1 MKNSYKNE
9 KVILSKYPSGIAR
22 KENFSVITEEIDN
35 IGKNELLIKSK
46 FVGLDAALRLLIR
59 DSDEFLFRV
68 RENDI
73 LHGNIVG
80 EVVESNHPEFKV
92 GDSVVGSLGIQKYA
106 VSDGIGIEKVNLDYA
121 PSEHWLG
128 GMGIPGLTAYFA
140 LLDVCK
146 PTVDKNVLITGAAG
160 AVGSIAGQIAKICGS
175 KVFGTA
181 GSNEKCEWLVNDLG
195 YDYAFNY
202 NDKDWFLKLTEA
214 SDGRLDIIFDN
225 SGGDAMNQSLK
236 IIGMNGIVLLCGSTS
251 QYFEDE
257 MKGPSNYIWLGT
269 MRARLQGFVVFDYEA
284 RYNEARLNLSNWL
297 KDNLIKMPNYIVDG
311 SIDSFPSAFE
321 DLFNG
326 KNFGKMMIRLD
337 D

>member
-22 KENFSVITEEIDN
+22 KENFAVITEEIDN

-160 AVGSIAGQIAKICGS
+160 AVGSIAGQIAVS
-175 KVFGTA
+175 YTH
-181 GSNEKCEWLVNDLG
+181 
-195 YDYAFNY
+195 
-202 NDKDWFLKLTEA
+202 LTLPTKA
-214 SDGRLDIIFDN
+214 
-225 SGGDAMNQSLK
+225 
-236 IIGMNGIVLLCGSTS
+236 
-251 QYFEDE
+251 
-257 MKGPSNYIWLGT
+257 
-269 MRARLQGFVVFDYEA
+269 
-284 RYNEARLNLSNWL
+284 
-297 KDNLIKMPNYIVDG
+297 
-311 SIDSFPSAFE
+311 
-321 DLFNG
+321 
-326 KNFGKMMIRLD
+326 
-337 D
+337 